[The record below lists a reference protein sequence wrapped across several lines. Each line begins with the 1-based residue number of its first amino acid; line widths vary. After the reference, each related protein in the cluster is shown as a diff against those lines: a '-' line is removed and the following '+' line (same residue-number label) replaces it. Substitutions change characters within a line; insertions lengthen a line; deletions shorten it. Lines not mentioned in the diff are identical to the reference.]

1 MHETDKIEILFEA
14 YKLLSS
20 EMKRKHDYYDD
31 LINNCGTTI
40 QRLQKEVDELK
51 KGQNA

>member
-1 MHETDKIEILFEA
+1 MNDTEKIEVLFEA
-14 YKLLSS
+14 CQLL
-20 EMKRKHDYYDD
+20 MAQVKRKHEYYDS

-51 KGQNA
+51 VVKK